1 MKMHARIDVSPVAQA
16 AALPRRAN
24 DDRPEGRGMPR
35 AAAAPALPDPD
46 RARYE
51 PYPWSCLLDRYL
63 EGWAEANLGKIFA
76 ATTHGYCFDD
86 PLVGQFSRW
95 NFPAYFERLQA
106 RFACAGATGP
116 QDLAFV
122 IRGPMDGPL
131 QRGRLKFFRE
141 APRLGLTGITFITIS
156 ERGVVAENVAYDL
169 NLACDVLRASRKDIT
184 ANHSRPGC
192 P

>member
-1 MKMHARIDVSPVAQA
+1 MKMHARIDVSPIAQA
-16 AALPRRAN
+16 VAWPRHAN
-24 DDRPEGRGMPR
+24 DARAAARVMPG
-35 AAAAPALPDPD
+35 AAAAPVVPD

-95 NFPAYFERLQA
+95 NFPSYFERLQE
-106 RFACAGATGP
+106 RFARAGAIGP
-116 QDLAFV
+116 QDLGFV

-141 APRLGLTGITFITIS
+141 APRLGLTGISFITIS
-156 ERGVVAENVAYDL
+156 ERGVIAENVAYDL
-169 NLACDVLRASRKDIT
+169 NLACDALRDPGKG
-184 ANHSRPGC
+184 RP
-192 P
+192 

>member
-106 RFACAGATGP
+106 RYARAGATGP

-131 QRGRLKFFRE
+131 QPGPLKFFR
-141 APRLGLTGITFITIS
+141 AS
-156 ERGVVAENVAYDL
+156 
-169 NLACDVLRASRKDIT
+169 SRKT
-184 ANHSRPGC
+184 WLTTSTWHATYCAPPARTSRPQNEYQGRNSRRESYRAC
-192 P
+192 EDARNRR